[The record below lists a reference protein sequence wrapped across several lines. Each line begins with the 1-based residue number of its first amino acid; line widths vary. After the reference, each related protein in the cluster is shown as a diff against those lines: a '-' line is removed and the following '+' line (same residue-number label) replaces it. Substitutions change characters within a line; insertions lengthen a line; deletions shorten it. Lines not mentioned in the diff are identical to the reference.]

1 MTTPEP
7 GHNRYVRGVEAL
19 VPAVDPLTPR
29 QVAALLR
36 ASAGAVRA
44 ELEALPRQLAAWHPR
59 PGEWCAL
66 QVLGHLIESE
76 RRAFAERIERLLR
89 EDRPR
94 LETWDQEAT
103 AESRNDC
110 DRDPTELLEEF
121 VEAREASIGMVAGL
135 QPGQL
140 QREGEHPLVGRLS
153 VAELLHGWVHHDR
166 EHLKQLFSI
175 VQAAV
180 ERHLGNARL

>member
-1 MTTPEP
+1 MAAT
-7 GHNRYVRGVEAL
+7 RYVRGVAAI
-19 VPAVDPLTPR
+19 VPTVDPLTPR

-36 ASAGAVRA
+36 ASASAVRA

-59 PGEWCAL
+59 LDEWCAL

-89 EDRPR
+89 EDCPR
-94 LETWDQEAT
+94 LETWDQDVA

-110 DRDPTELLEEF
+110 DRDPAELLEEF

-135 QPGQL
+135 QPAEL
-140 QREGEHPLVGRLS
+140 EREGEHPLVGRLS
-153 VAELLHGWVHHDR
+153 VAELLHQWVRHDR
-166 EHLKQLFSI
+166 DHLKQLLSI
-175 VQAAV
+175 VQMAV
-180 ERHLGNARL
+180 ERHLGNAARL